1 MKQTFE
7 TILTKIRKESKN
19 TAELGFKFEKLTKD
33 FLTTDKHYANRFE
46 KIWLWKEY
54 PKNDGHDTGIDIV
67 AKERVSGNLCAIQ
80 CKCYADDGT
89 LDMKSVSTFLAKAA
103 SMKMKNKMLVYTGD
117 NITDHAQKVTK
128 DSKCTILRKYHL
140 LDSSIEWNTFPKLS
154 VKNPKTLRPHQQIA
168 VKDVL
173 HGLSTHDRGKMIMA
187 CGTGKT
193 LASLHIAEQ
202 QVGKGGIILYLVPSI
217 SLILQSMRQW
227 SENATLKHYYLAVCS
242 DKSTGEDG
250 SITELESPVSTDYQ
264 TLSPY
269 LKSRPKNTL
278 TVIFST
284 YHSIDVVRKTMG
296 KQSFDLILCD
306 EAHRTTGVEDKSFF
320 TIVHKNSNINAKK
333 RLYMTATPRV
343 YSDVIQAKFGKV
355 IYSMDD
361 EEKYGPE
368 FHKLSFTDAVKQKI
382 LADFKVKIAIVPAD
396 VVDKD
401 FQQSVADKDN
411 SIPLDERTLLA
422 AVWHGLKYPDDDKH
436 PKLLQR
442 VIAFANRIDRSMM
455 FAGKITDGN
464 DVNRSFANV
473 VKQYEEKKHSGF
485 GVDVEHVDGKTKALE
500 RRDKLRWLDESTS
513 DPNTCRIL
521 SNARCLA
528 EGVDVP
534 ALDGVIFLNPRK
546 SRVDVVQS
554 VGRVMRRSK
563 NKDFGYV
570 ILPVAIP
577 AGIEK
582 HEALNDN
589 KTFKVVWQ
597 VLNAL
602 RSHDEDFGS
611 EINTLILDKRTENTN
626 PTPRISVSVL
636 DDGYEDKE
644 IQTKFFD
651 KVKSKLVDKVGD
663 INYYDKYGQTIG
675 QTAHTIQVRIRN
687 KMKSNGMIKQEIQ
700 KFHSSLQIM
709 INDSVTEEATVQVIS
724 QHMVLSRVFDVLFQG
739 EFTSHNPISNSF
751 DKMIKKIKLDEELD
765 ELKDFYNDVKNETR
779 HMTTREARQDF
790 IKKIYGNFFE
800 SVDKKNTEQHGIVF
814 TPVEVVD
821 FIIHS
826 TQHLCKKHFDV
837 EFNDRSVKVLEPFA
851 GTGTFITR
859 LLESGLITS
868 NIYEKYKHDL
878 YANELILLAYYIAT
892 VNIET
897 TYSSLRKGNKHVS
910 FTGIAYVDT
919 LRLNPKYRLNIR
931 HREES
936 HTLDDTFKVAHE
948 RIRNQ
953 RGAHIHVIM
962 GNPPYSAGP
971 SNFNDDNS
979 KISYPE
985 IDKNIKNTYALKANT
1000 KKISALFDS
1009 YIRAFRWAS
1018 DRLGPSGIISFI
1030 TSARFLTTDTTSGF
1044 RAFIAE
1050 EFNEIWCFDL
1060 RGNARAQGE
1069 IRRQEGGNVFGFGSR
1084 TPVAI
1089 TILVKNPTKKGCTI
1103 HYKDIGDYHNREKK
1117 LDIIRD
1123 FKSIQGIKNWLTIKP
1138 DKYYD
1143 WMNHR
1148 TNTFSEYTQMGNE
1161 YVKSGKNTNA
1171 IFRLYTTGLKTSR
1184 DVWAYNSS
1192 ENVLSNNMKR
1202 HINFC
1207 NNQDLNNL
1215 ITNHKQ
1221 AQWTKDLISKLRKS
1235 KPIFNKNNIR
1245 IALYRP
1251 FFKQFLYFDYV
1262 YNSGINII
1270 PKLFPNKYSKN
1281 LVIFIPEKITIE
1293 HSTFVTDVIPDLHL
1307 IASGQCF
1314 PLYVYEKNGD
1324 KKFNITDFALSEYQN
1339 YYQNKT
1345 LTKKDIFYYVYG
1357 LLHHSEYRKKFAN
1370 NLIRELPR
1378 IPMAPKFQKFKE
1390 AGEKLINLHLNFDTC
1405 KRYDLGKPKN
1415 KFSKVTSIRF
1425 GFKKDNKKRIKD
1437 ITTIQINK
1445 MTVFDNIP
1453 NIQYSINGRTP
1464 LEWIIDRYKITT
1476 NRKSGIINDP
1486 CTNKDMI
1493 SIIERAVYVG
1503 VESDKIIQNLPKE
1516 FEPEYW
1522 KSKKGGLDQY
1532 NNSSQ
1537 PTQSLL

>member
-1 MKQTFE
+1 MTQTFE
-7 TILTKIRKESKN
+7 TILSKIRKESKN
-19 TAELGFKFEKLTKD
+19 TVELGTKFEKLTKD

-250 SITELESPVSTDYQ
+250 FITELESPVSTDYQ

-554 VGRVMRRSK
+554 VGRVMRKSK

-651 KVKSKLVDKVGD
+651 KVKSKLVEKVGD

-739 EFTSHNPISNSF
+739 EFTSYNPISISF
-751 DKMIKKIKLDEELD
+751 DKMIKKIKLDEELE
-765 ELKDFYNDVKNETR
+765 ELKDFYNDVRNETR
-779 HMTTREARQDF
+779 HITTRAARQDF

-800 SVDKKNTEQHGIVF
+800 SIDKKNTEQHGIVF
-814 TPVEVVD
+814 TPVEIVD

-837 EFNDRSVKVLEPFA
+837 EFNDKSVKILEPFA

-892 VNIET
+892 INIET
-897 TYSSLRKGNKHVS
+897 TYSSLRKGR
-910 FTGIAYVDT
+910 YVPFSGMTYTDT
-919 LRLNPKYRLNIR
+919 LRINPKYRQGKYYR
-931 HREES
+931 QES
-936 HTLDDTFKVAHE
+936 STLDDTFKVAHE

-953 RGAHIHVIM
+953 RGSHIHIII
-962 GNPPYSAGP
+962 GNPPYSAGQ
-971 SNFNDDNS
+971 SNYNNQS
-979 KISYPE
+979 PNVLYPE
-985 IDKNIKNTYALKANT
+985 IDNSIKNTYA
-1000 KKISALFDS
+1000 KKTTVSSIRTLHDS
-1009 YIRAFRWAS
+1009 YIRSLRWAS
-1018 DRLGPSGIISFI
+1018 DRIGKSGIIAFVTNASFLKSN
-1030 TSARFLTTDTTSGF
+1030 TAAGV
-1044 RAFIAE
+1044 RASLEE

-1060 RGNARAQGE
+1060 KGNQRTQGE
-1069 IRRQEGGNVFGFGSR
+1069 LSKKEGGKIFGSGSR
-1084 TPVAI
+1084 APVAI
-1089 TILVKNPTKKGCTI
+1089 TILVKNPAKKGCTI
-1103 HYKDIGDYHNREKK
+1103 HYKDIGNYYNREKK
-1117 LDIIRD
+1117 LEMIKNA
-1123 FKSIQGIKNWLTIKP
+1123 KSIQGIKNWVNIIP
-1138 DKYYD
+1138 DKHHD
-1143 WMNHR
+1143 WIEQRND
-1148 TNTFSEYTQMGNE
+1148 TFSNYTSLGTKNA
-1161 YVKSGKNTNA
+1161 KSGKSENV
-1171 IFRLYTTGLKTSR
+1171 IFQTYCLGVATGR
-1184 DVWAYNSS
+1184 DVWTYNSS
-1192 ENVLSNNMKR
+1192 KSVLTNNMQR
-1202 HINFC
+1202 HINYC
-1207 NNQDLNNL
+1207 NKQGWNKKLVNP
-1215 ITNHKQ
+1215 KQ
-1221 AQWTKDLISKLRKS
+1221 AKWTEDLVNRLKKTESHFDKTK
-1235 KPIFNKNNIR
+1235 IR
-1245 IALYRP
+1245 LSLYRP
-1251 FFKQFLYFDYV
+1251 FFKQYLYFDRV
-1262 YNSGINII
+1262 FNNRVFLI
-1270 PKLFPNKYSKN
+1270 PKFFPDKNSKN
-1281 LVIFIPEKITIE
+1281 LLIIVPDKFIGEF
-1293 HSTFVTDVIPDLHL
+1293 STSIVNMIPDLEVIHH
-1307 IASGQCF
+1307 AQCF
-1314 PLYVYEKNGD
+1314 PLYIYEKNGN
-1324 KKFNITDFALSEYQN
+1324 KKFNITNYMLNEYQN
-1339 YYQNKT
+1339 FYNNVKI
-1345 LTKKDIFYYVYG
+1345 TKIDIFYYIYG
-1357 LLHHSEYRKKFAN
+1357 ILHHTGYRKKFAA
-1370 NLIRELPR
+1370 NLIRELPH
-1378 IPMAPKFQKFKE
+1378 IPLAPEFKKFSDVGKRLAE
-1390 AGEKLINLHLNFDTC
+1390 LHLNFDTC
-1405 KRYDLGKPKN
+1405 KRYNLGKPKN
-1415 KFSKVTSIRF
+1415 KFDGVKNLRF
-1425 GFKKDNKKRIKD
+1425 KTKKEGKKRVKD
-1437 ITTIQINK
+1437 TTVLQINK
-1445 MTVFDNIP
+1445 ITVFDNIP
-1453 NIQYSINGRTP
+1453 NIQYTVNGRTP
-1464 LEWIIDRYKITT
+1464 LEWIVDRYKITAD
-1476 NRKSGIINDP
+1476 KDSGIVNDP
-1486 CTNKDMI
+1486 CSNVDMI
-1493 SIIERAVYVG
+1493 PIIERAVYVG
-1503 VESDKIIQNLPKE
+1503 IESDKIIQSLPKE
-1516 FEPEYW
+1516 FEPEDW
-1522 KSKKGGLDQY
+1522 RPKKTGLDEF
-1532 NNSSQ
+1532 NGTTKS
-1537 PTQSLL
+1537 TQSML

>member
-320 TIVHKNSNINAKK
+320 TTVHKNSNINAKK

-368 FHKLSFTDAVKQKI
+368 FHKLSFTDAVKQRI

-464 DVNRSFANV
+464 DVNRSFTNV
-473 VKQYEEKKHSGF
+473 VRQYEEKKHSGF

-626 PTPRISVSVL
+626 PTPRISISVL

-739 EFTSHNPISNSF
+739 EFTSHNPISISF
-751 DKMIKKIKLDEELD
+751 DKMIKKIKLDEELE
-765 ELKDFYNDVKNETR
+765 ELKDFYNDVRNETR
-779 HMTTREARQDF
+779 HITTRAARQDF

-800 SVDKKNTEQHGIVF
+800 SVDKKKTEQHGVVF
-814 TPVEVVD
+814 TPVEIID

-826 TQHLCKKHFDV
+826 TQHLLKKHFGT
-837 EFNDRSVKVLEPFA
+837 EFNDRSVKILEPFA
-851 GTGTFITR
+851 GTGTFVTR
-859 LLESGLITS
+859 LLESDLITS
-868 NIYEKYKHDL
+868 NMYEKYKNDL

-897 TYSSLRKGNKHVS
+897 TYSSLRSGNKYVPFS
-910 FTGIAYVDT
+910 GMTYVDT
-919 LRLNPKYRLNIR
+919 LLINPK
-931 HREES
+931 HRQGKHHRKES
-936 HTLDDTFKVAHE
+936 STLDDTFKLAHE

-962 GNPPYSAGP
+962 GNPPYSVGQ
-971 SNFNDDNS
+971 SNYNDNNPN
-979 KISYPE
+979 IAYPE
-985 IDKNIKNTYALKANT
+985 IDNSIKNTYV
-1000 KKISALFDS
+1000 KKTNVTAKNSLYDS
-1009 YIRAFRWAS
+1009 YLRSLRWAS
-1018 DRLGPSGIISFI
+1018 DRIGKSGIIAFVTNASFLRSN
-1030 TSARFLTTDTTSGF
+1030 TAAGV
-1044 RAFIAE
+1044 RASLAE

-1069 IRRQEGGNVFGFGSR
+1069 MRRQEGGNVFGFGSR

-1089 TILVKNPTKKGCTI
+1089 TILVKNSAKKGCTI
-1103 HYKDIGDYHNREKK
+1103 HYKDIGNYYNREKK
-1117 LDIIRD
+1117 LEIIKNT
-1123 FKSIQGIKNWLTIKP
+1123 KSIQGIKNWVNIIP
-1138 DKYYD
+1138 DKHFD
-1143 WMNHR
+1143 WIDQR
-1148 TNTFSEYTQMGNE
+1148 KDDFSNYTPIGDKN
-1161 YVKSGKNTNA
+1161 VKLGKNHNA
-1171 IFRLYTTGLKTSR
+1171 IFKVYSSGVKTNR
-1184 DVWAYNSS
+1184 DVWAYASS
-1192 ENVLSNNMKR
+1192 VDRLSKNMIC
-1202 HINFC
+1202 HINYC
-1207 NNQDLNNL
+1207 NRQDLNDPV
-1215 ITNHKQ
+1215 IDPKQ
-1221 AQWTKDLISKLRKS
+1221 AKWTGELTERLKKNKV
-1235 KPIFNKNNIR
+1235 IFEKTKIR
-1245 IALYRP
+1245 ISLYRP
-1251 FFKQFLYFDYV
+1251 FFKQFLYFDKIFN
-1262 YNSGINII
+1262 NSIHLL
-1270 PKLFPNKYSKN
+1270 PKLFPEKNSKN
-1281 LVIFIPEKITIE
+1281 LLIFVPDNFTAEFSTLITNI
-1293 HSTFVTDVIPDLHL
+1293 VPDLHL

-1314 PLYVYEKNGD
+1314 PLYIYDNNNKRKINLTDSALSVYQNFYND
-1324 KKFNITDFALSEYQN
+1324 KK
-1339 YYQNKT
+1339 
-1345 LTKKDIFYYVYG
+1345 LTKEDIFYYVYG
-1357 LLHHSEYRKKFAN
+1357 ILHHTEYRKKFYN
-1370 NLIRELPR
+1370 NLRRELPR
-1378 IPMAPKFQKFKE
+1378 IPMATKFRTFRD
-1390 AGEKLINLHLNFDTC
+1390 AGKALSDIHLNFDTC

-1415 KFSKVTSIRF
+1415 KFDVVISIRF
-1425 GFKKDNKKRIKD
+1425 GSKKENNKRVKD
-1437 ITTIQINK
+1437 TSVLQINK
-1445 MTVFDNIP
+1445 IIVFDNIP
-1453 NIQYSINGRTP
+1453 SVQYTVNGRTP
-1464 LEWIIDRYKITT
+1464 LEWVIDRYKITT
-1476 NRKSGIINDP
+1476 DKDSGIVNDP
-1486 CTNKDMI
+1486 CNHVNII
-1493 SIIERAVYVG
+1493 SVIERAIYVG
-1503 VESDKIIQNLPKE
+1503 IESDKIIQNLPKE
-1516 FEPEYW
+1516 FEPKDW
-1522 KSKKGGLDQY
+1522 MPKKTGLDEF
-1532 NNSSQ
+1532 NDTIE
-1537 PTQSLL
+1537 PTQSML